1 MSKLNVIV
9 NDKKIPLTEFPTEF
23 IQNTI
28 CGMLYSLKGVDEIK
42 KVEIYLDKE

>member
-1 MSKLNVIV
+1 MSELIVKV
-9 NDKKIPLTEFPTEF
+9 NDKIITLTEFPTDF

-42 KVEIYLDKE
+42 KVEIYFNKE